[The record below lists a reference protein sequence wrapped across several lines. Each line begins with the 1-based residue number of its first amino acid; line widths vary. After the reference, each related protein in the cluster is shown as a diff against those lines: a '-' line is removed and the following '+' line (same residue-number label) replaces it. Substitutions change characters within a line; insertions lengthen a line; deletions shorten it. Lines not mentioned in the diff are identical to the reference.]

1 MVSGRLIVVLALAS
15 VIAPTNGQSL
25 LSLLPPQLQSLL
37 PSSALPPLAQLTP
50 KDIQVVQAIAQQF
63 PSFSSIQQLLQTLEL
78 NSPALASLLDQAI
91 AQGKTLLAETEAMLT
106 PQTQQFLQQLL
117 GIGQS
122 AAQQGL
128 QLAQSQPPA
137 VTANLQSTFPNLAS
151 LASTPV
157 AQQTLPL
164 LLPS

>member
-1 MVSGRLIVVLALAS
+1 MFSKGLFVVLALAC
-15 VIAPTNGQSL
+15 VIAPANGQSL
-25 LSLLPPQLQSLL
+25 LSLLPAQLQSLL
-37 PSSALPPLAQLTP
+37 PSSAISPLTQLTP
-50 KDIQVVQAIAQQF
+50 KDIQVVQAMIQQF
-63 PSFSSIQQLLQTLEL
+63 PSFTSIQQLLETLQL
-78 NSPALASLLDQAI
+78 NSPTLSAMLNQAI
-91 AQGKTLLAETEAMLT
+91 AEGKTVLAETEPMLT

-117 GIGQS
+117 GIGQG
-122 AAQQGL
+122 AAQQAL